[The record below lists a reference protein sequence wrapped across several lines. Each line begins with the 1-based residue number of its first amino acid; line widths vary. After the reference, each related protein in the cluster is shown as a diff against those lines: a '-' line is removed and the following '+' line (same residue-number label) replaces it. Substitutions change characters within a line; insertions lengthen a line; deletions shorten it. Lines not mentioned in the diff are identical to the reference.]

1 MHVDP
6 HAMAAALTKLR
17 PGVTVDVHKLTT
29 DGRSWVLFSR
39 RFWPSSVTDFE
50 QTWATHPPNKPTGKM
65 YGKPVTFQ
73 RYQQSYGYDYKFTGQ
88 VAAAVPLTAV
98 PAPAAPVLN
107 ALRSVEAAAEPQ
119 NSALFNFYDGGSDY
133 MGAHSDKE
141 AQLHRGAPIL
151 SLSWCHPRTHQRR
164 FRLLPKN
171 GARGT
176 CVPPAW
182 RVGSLKG
189 ATVVLGDGDLIV
201 MGGACQTTH
210 KHEVMQA
217 RSKELSEQHGRRINI
232 TVRSFADASAAV
244 TTTAPTPAPTPASMP
259 APAPAPTPALA
270 STAWRQVQPQVV
282 GAAAG
287 RDACLG
293 ARVSSTAST
302 LTAAGAAAS
311 GEPMLGRGGRE
322 DGVSA
327 AGSGRRDGPA
337 EGVGAEGVGAEGVG
351 AEGEGAEGVQLACAA
366 CTFLNSA
373 LLPRCELCDAA
384 RTTNPPPS
392 PNAGAAGLAMRR
404 GATGSPRKRAR
415 PSAGKETKQ
424 AAKAAHNRQ
433 VDRTN
438 PSIRNFFSAVQ

>member
-6 HAMAAALTKLR
+6 HAMAAALAKLR

-39 RFWPSSVTDFE
+39 RFWPSKVDDFE
-50 QTWATHPPNKPTGKM
+50 QTWVTHPPNKPTGKM

-88 VAAAVPLTAV
+88 VAAALPLTSV
-98 PAPAAPVLN
+98 PAPAAPVLD

-164 FRLLPKN
+164 FRLLPKD

-182 RVGSLKG
+182 RMGSLEG
-189 ATVVLGDGDLIV
+189 ATVVLGDGDLLV
-201 MGGACQTTH
+201 MGGDLQTTH
-210 KHEVMQA
+210 VHEVMKA
-217 RSKELSEQHGRRINI
+217 RSKEASEQHGRRINI

-244 TTTAPTPAPTPASMP
+244 TTTTAPTPAQTPAPMPAPSPAPTPAP
-259 APAPAPTPALA
+259 A
-270 STAWRQVQPQVV
+270 STPWRQVQPQVV

-293 ARVSSTAST
+293 GRVSSMASTMASTT

-311 GEPMLGRGGRE
+311 GEPVLGRRGRE
-322 DGVSA
+322 DGVSTA
-327 AGSGRRDGPA
+327 ACGRRDGPA
-337 EGVGAEGVGAEGVG
+337 EGVGAEGVE
-351 AEGEGAEGVQLACAA
+351 AEGVQWACAA

-373 LLPRCELCDAA
+373 LLSRCEVCEAA
-384 RTTNPPPS
+384 RTANPPP
-392 PNAGAAGLAMRR
+392 PPHAGAA
-404 GATGSPRKRAR
+404 SPRKRAR

-424 AAKAAHNRQ
+424 AKAAQNRQ

-438 PSIRNFFSAVQ
+438 PSIRDFFSAVQ

>member
-6 HAMAAALTKLR
+6 HAMAAALQRLR
-17 PGVTVDVHKLTT
+17 PGATVDVHKLTN

-39 RFWPSSVTDFE
+39 RFWPSSTPVFE
-50 QTWATHPPNKPTGKM
+50 ETWATHPPNKPTGMM

-88 VAAAVPLTAV
+88 VAAALPLTAV
-98 PAPAAPVLN
+98 PAPTAPVLD
-107 ALRSVEAAAEPQ
+107 ALRSVQAAAEPQ

-164 FRLLPKN
+164 FRLLPKD

-182 RVGSLKG
+182 RVGRLKG
-189 ATVVLGDGDLIV
+189 ATVVLGDGDLLV
-201 MGGACQTTH
+201 MGGDLQTTH
-210 KHEVMQA
+210 VHEVMRG
-217 RSKELSEQHGRRINI
+217 RSNEPSENGRRINI

-244 TTTAPTPAPTPASMP
+244 TTTTAPTPAPTPAPMP
-259 APAPAPTPALA
+259 APSPAPTAAPAA
-270 STAWRQVQPQVV
+270 APWRQVQPQAV
-282 GAAAG
+282 GAAAWS
-287 RDACLG
+287 DACPG
-293 ARVSSTAST
+293 ARVSSTASTSTASTT

-311 GEPMLGRGGRE
+311 GEPVLGRGGRE

-327 AGSGRRDGPA
+327 AGSGGRDGPA
-337 EGVGAEGVGAEGVG
+337 EGVGAEGVGAEGV
-351 AEGEGAEGVQLACAA
+351 QWACAA

-392 PNAGAAGLAMRR
+392 PQAGAVALGARR
-404 GATGSPRKRAR
+404 GRATGSPRKRVG
-415 PSAGKETKQ
+415 PSVGKETKQ
-424 AAKAAHNRQ
+424 AKAAHRQ
-433 VDRTN
+433 ADRTN
-438 PSIRNFFSAVQ
+438 PSIRSFFSRCSDGAV

>member
-6 HAMAAALTKLR
+6 HAMAAALQSLR
-17 PGVTVDVHKLTT
+17 PGATVDVHKLTN

-39 RFWPSSVTDFE
+39 RFWPSSTPVFE
-50 QTWATHPPNKPTGKM
+50 ETWATHPPNKPTGMM

-88 VAAAVPLTAV
+88 VAAALPLTAV
-98 PAPAAPVLN
+98 PAPAAPVLD
-107 ALRSVEAAAEPQ
+107 ALRSVQAAAEPQ

-164 FRLLPKN
+164 FRLLPKD

-182 RVGSLKG
+182 RVGRLKG
-189 ATVVLGDGDLIV
+189 ATVVLGDGDLLV
-201 MGGACQTTH
+201 MGGDLQTTH
-210 KHEVMQA
+210 VHEVMRG
-217 RSKELSEQHGRRINI
+217 RSNEPSENGRRINI

-244 TTTAPTPAPTPASMP
+244 TTTTAPTPAPTPAPMP
-259 APAPAPTPALA
+259 APSPAPMPAPSPAPTAAPASA
-270 STAWRQVQPQVV
+270 PWRQVQPQAV
-282 GAAAG
+282 GAAAWS
-287 RDACLG
+287 DACPG
-293 ARVSSTAST
+293 ARVSSTASTSTASTT

-311 GEPMLGRGGRE
+311 GEPVLGRGGRE

-327 AGSGRRDGPA
+327 AGSGGRDGPA
-337 EGVGAEGVGAEGVG
+337 EGVGAEGV
-351 AEGEGAEGVQLACAA
+351 QWACAA

-384 RTTNPPPS
+384 RTTDPPPS
-392 PNAGAAGLAMRR
+392 PNAGAA
-404 GATGSPRKRAR
+404 SPRKRAR

-424 AAKAAHNRQ
+424 AKAAHNRQ

-438 PSIRNFFSAVQ
+438 PSIRDFFSEVQ